1 MRGYQRIEGMFIVI
15 EGIDGSGKTTQA
27 ELLFGRLSRTYPDTG
42 VALEREPSGCNTGWL
57 IRQILQH
64 KMRNPGPE
72 AMALLFAADRVEH
85 CQWIKEH
92 LDRGRIVVCDR
103 YELSTYTYQVATRK
117 ERDGEMPSQFRLWL
131 HQINRHILVPDFTIV
146 LDCNAQSGA
155 KRRAHREQRA
165 ELFEVTDLQEKLCNA
180 YRQAS
185 ELVPQHPARL
195 VYLVD
200 GEQPAEVVHEEI
212 WQCLLRSSAVW
223 TKYNLQPPQ
232 A

>member
-1 MRGYQRIEGMFIVI
+1 MFIVI

-27 ELLFGRLSRTYPDTG
+27 ALLAQRLSGMYPDTG
-42 VALEREPSGCNTGWL
+42 VILEREPSRGNTGWL
-57 IRQILQH
+57 IRQILMKQLPD
-64 KMRNPGPE
+64 PGPE
-72 AMALLFAADRVEH
+72 AMALLFAADRIEH
-85 CQWIKEH
+85 CQGIKEH
-92 LDRGRIVVCDR
+92 LDQWKIVVCDR
-103 YELSTYTYQVATRK
+103 YELSTYTYQVATRE
-117 ERDGEMPSQFRLWL
+117 ERDGETPWQFRLWL

-146 LDCNAQSGA
+146 LDCNAQSAA
-155 KRRAHREQRA
+155 KRRAHRAQRA

-195 VYLVD
+195 VFLVD
-200 GEQPAEVVHEEI
+200 GEQPMEVVHEEI

-223 TKYNLQPPQ
+223 MKYNLRPPQ